1 MNNIQICKKKKN
13 EKLIKNI
20 FKGKKKHFEKSIR
33 VEIYKRKSYNNLL
46 RALALG
52 NANAKC
58 KGHLAFAAPKTIASE
73 NCKQQYCK
81 FFCNT
86 VTVQF

>member
-1 MNNIQICKKKKN
+1 MNNIQICKKKKRKTN
-13 EKLIKNI
+13 KEHLQR
-20 FKGKKKHFEKSIR
+20 KKKHFEKSIR

>member
-1 MNNIQICKKKKN
+1 MKDKKYYQKKERKQMQNN
-13 EKLIKNI
+13 
-20 FKGKKKHFEKSIR
+20 
-33 VEIYKRKSYNNLL
+33 VTL

-58 KGHLAFAAPKTIASE
+58 KENLAFVAPKCSTSE
-73 NCKQQYCK
+73 NCKAKYCK

-86 VTVQF
+86 ATVQF